1 MSLRSILPQN
11 GQLINC
17 DWSGRYVKK
26 ERHEQQ
32 RIPIPIE
39 GEISVQKCP
48 RTWERMDKSIWR
60 ISLASGAAAATLV
73 ALFFVYQYVQG
84 TIPNERVEG
93 LTPIL
98 LFVCLIFLF
107 VVALISFLFFWV
119 KSIRWFVALSG
130 LFTSRG
136 IEAETMNHKDVLGLL
151 ISCALIAITIVFW
164 GFIEWNHITKP
175 CRPTLYA
182 LSVCM
187 NVRASHFIMQP
198 AITYSAADGG
208 VRLKKPSPVL
218 EVLQWQVILY

>member
-1 MSLRSILPQN
+1 
-11 GQLINC
+11 
-17 DWSGRYVKK
+17 
-26 ERHEQQ
+26 
-32 RIPIPIE
+32 
-39 GEISVQKCP
+39 
-48 RTWERMDKSIWR
+48 MDKSIWR

-151 ISCALIAITIVFW
+151 ISCAFIAITIVFW
-164 GFIEWNHITKP
+164 GFIE
-175 CRPTLYA
+175 
-182 LSVCM
+182 
-187 NVRASHFIMQP
+187 
-198 AITYSAADGG
+198 
-208 VRLKKPSPVL
+208 
-218 EVLQWQVILY
+218 